1 MTSYEFL
8 GIYAS
13 EGCQNGSVFKPV
25 HGPRVLFDKAR
36 LMGDV
41 ASVPIVGAEYT
52 IEHWHRLL
60 VVRGA
65 ALSRLTDLVVL
76 GYRFLR
82 ASRVL
87 KNLIFPLFL
96 LTLNRRQAR
105 TLRKVK

>member
-1 MTSYEFL
+1 M
-8 GIYAS
+8 
-13 EGCQNGSVFKPV
+13 FKPV

-82 ASRVL
+82 AGRVL
-87 KNLIFPLFL
+87 KNLALETWVQKIKNQKIHRKMIFDMCL
-96 LTLNRRQAR
+96 
-105 TLRKVK
+105 KK